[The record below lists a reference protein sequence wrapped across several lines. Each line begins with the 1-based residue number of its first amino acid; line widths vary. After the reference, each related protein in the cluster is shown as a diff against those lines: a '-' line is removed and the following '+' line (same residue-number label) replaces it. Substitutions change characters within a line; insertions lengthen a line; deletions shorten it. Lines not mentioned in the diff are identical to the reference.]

1 MTGSMVFKEINID
14 GDLSVGPP
22 HDVRLRSD
30 SPLTYWQI
38 PYVPWKTSG
47 QGCIRLMW
55 LASATGRTIAFH

>member
-30 SPLTYWQI
+30 SPLDI
-38 PYVPWKTSG
+38 
-47 QGCIRLMW
+47 
-55 LASATGRTIAFH
+55 LADSLRSMENKWARMHTAHVAGVSYR